1 MNIKLITLI
10 AAGSGLLLVGCGNDG
25 NSNSNPKVTGTI
37 TQINNNGNNVTVKG
51 INFDASNAEIDSEN
65 SGDLTEGMVVV
76 VDGSVDG
83 NQGVA
88 NKITYDSEVEGV
100 VTAIDVTA
108 GTMSVMGQLVLLTMD
123 TLYYNDV
130 ADAKELITEDAIM
143 AGNVVEVSAM
153 PDSNGDLVAS
163 RVVLKADFL
172 ADDEEIEIKGYV
184 TNYDGINTFSI
195 NACQITTTD
204 MTEYDN
210 IDMLVNDMYVEV
222 KSIGMYVSVD
232 ANTCSIEAMEIE
244 NEDEYDDGD
253 NS

>member
-1 MNIKLITLI
+1 
-10 AAGSGLLLVGCGNDG
+10 
-25 NSNSNPKVTGTI
+25 
-37 TQINNNGNNVTVKG
+37 
-51 INFDASNAEIDSEN
+51 
-65 SGDLTEGMVVV
+65 
-76 VDGSVDG
+76 
-83 NQGVA
+83 
-88 NKITYDSEVEGV
+88 
-100 VTAIDVTA
+100 
-108 GTMSVMGQLVLLTMD
+108 
-123 TLYYNDV
+123 
-130 ADAKELITEDAIM
+130 
-143 AGNVVEVSAM
+143 M

-244 NEDEYDDGD
+244 NEDEYDDGVIYCLHKIFD
-253 NS
+253 GITGWTFYISC